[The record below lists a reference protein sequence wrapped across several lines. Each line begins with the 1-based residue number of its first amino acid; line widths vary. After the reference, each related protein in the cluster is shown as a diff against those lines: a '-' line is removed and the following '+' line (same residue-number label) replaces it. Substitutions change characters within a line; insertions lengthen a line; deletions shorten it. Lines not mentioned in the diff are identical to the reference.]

1 MSRFKNLLT
10 MLAFS
15 LLILGLPAVAS
26 AQWGN
31 NRNDG
36 YYGRTR
42 SGEYD
47 ERGMRNVLN
56 RLEDRSYAF
65 ARRLDRELDY
75 SRYDDTRRE
84 DRIDDL
90 AGSFRDA
97 VDKLEDNFDAA
108 GNWGHDDSY
117 REAQRVLSLGNR
129 LETVIHRAGLGYN
142 LQNEW
147 NAIRQ
152 DLSIVASYYGNNNRR
167 NNLNY
172 PINRRGNIRGW

>member
-1 MSRFKNLLT
+1 MNRFKNLLT
-10 MLAFS
+10 IFAFS
-15 LLILGLPAVAS
+15 LLILGLPAIAS

-36 YYGRTR
+36 YYGRNR
-42 SGEYD
+42 NGGVYD
-47 ERGMRNVLN
+47 ERNMRNVLN

-65 ARRLDRELDY
+65 ARRVDRELDN
-75 SRYDDTRRE
+75 SRYDNTRRE

-90 AGSFRDA
+90 AGNFRDA

-108 GNWGHDDSY
+108 GNWGRDDSY
-117 REAQRVLSLGNR
+117 SEAQRVLSLGNR
-129 LETVIHRAGLGYN
+129 LENVIRRARLSYN

-152 DLSIVASYYGNNNRR
+152 DLSIIASYYGSNNRR
-167 NNLNY
+167 NRNY
-172 PINRRGNIRGW
+172 PNNRRGNIRVW